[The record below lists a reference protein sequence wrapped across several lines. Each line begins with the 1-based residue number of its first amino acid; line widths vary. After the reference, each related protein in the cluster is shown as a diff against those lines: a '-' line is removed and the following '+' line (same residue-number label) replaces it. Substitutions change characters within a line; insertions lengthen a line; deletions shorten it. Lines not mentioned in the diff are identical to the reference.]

1 MNIAPTILES
11 QVEDRRL
18 IEGSILGTSIRRS
31 QARPL
36 LGRPS
41 VVIAATTTIVG
52 TRPRV
57 NMLLAL

>member
-11 QVEDRRL
+11 QIEDRRL
-18 IEGSILGTSIRRS
+18 IEGSILGTAS
-31 QARPL
+31 AVLKHGPL

-57 NMLLAL
+57 SMLLAL